1 MALLYCSM
9 ISQSTMMPPS
19 ERKVKLAKCDP
30 GLVKNT
36 QTITLSGYVLI
47 AATSYCGNKSR

>member
-1 MALLYCSM
+1 M

-19 ERKVKLAKCDP
+19 ERKVKLAKCDS

-47 AATSYCGNKSR
+47 AQLAIAATRSR